1 MHNKSRGGFTL
12 VEMLCAIVVLI
23 LVSMLMVTGVRLGV
37 DSYAKSVSYSEAQV
51 LCSTLKT
58 TVSDELRYSG
68 SVLLDESGKTT
79 NTATPKGFFSQTYTN
94 QTNPNQLLGFSQ
106 DENGRVLLGGNKLLP
121 NKSYPYGLKA
131 SVTLVSYN
139 KTTRVFHVKITVT
152 RAAQTLAETEFDVQQ
167 LNTPATY
174 QYTDGSIASAG
185 AATGS

>member
-68 SVLLDESGKTT
+68 SVLLDADDKV
-79 NTATPKGFFSQTYTN
+79 TPKGFFSQTYTN
-94 QTNPNQLLGFSQ
+94 QSNPNQFPGFSQ

-131 SVTLVSYN
+131 SVTLESYD

-152 RAAQTLAETEFDVQQ
+152 RTTQTLAETEFDVQQ
-167 LNTPATY
+167 LNAPTTY
-174 QYTDGSIASAG
+174 HYTDGTKSSVG
-185 AATGS
+185 AATGN

>member
-23 LVSMLMVTGVRLGV
+23 LVSMLMVTGVRLGA

-68 SVLLDESGKTT
+68 SVLLDADDKV
-79 NTATPKGFFSQTYTN
+79 TPKGFFSQTYTN
-94 QTNPNQLLGFSQ
+94 QTNPNQFPGFSQ

-131 SVTLVSYN
+131 SVTLERYD

-152 RAAQTLAETEFDVQQ
+152 RTTQTLAETEFDVQQ
-167 LNTPATY
+167 LNAPTTY
-174 QYTDGSIASAG
+174 QYTDGTSSTAG
-185 AATGS
+185 AATGN

>member
-12 VEMLCAIVVLI
+12 VEMLCAIVV
-23 LVSMLMVTGVRLGV
+23 LMVTGVRLGV

-68 SVLLDESGKTT
+68 SVLLDAGDKV
-79 NTATPKGFFSQTYTN
+79 TPKGFFSQTYTN
-94 QTNPNQLLGFSQ
+94 QTNPSQSPGFSQ

-121 NKSYPYGLKA
+121 NKSYPYSLKA
-131 SVTLVSYN
+131 SVTLESYD

-152 RAAQTLAETEFDVQQ
+152 RTTQTLAKTEFDVQQ
-167 LNTPATY
+167 LNAPAAY
-174 QYTDGSIASAG
+174 YYTDGTYESAG
-185 AATGS
+185 AATGN

>member
-68 SVLLDESGKTT
+68 SVLLDADDKV
-79 NTATPKGFFSQTYTN
+79 TPKGFFSQTYTN
-94 QTNPNQLLGFSQ
+94 QTNPNQFPGFSQ

-131 SVTLVSYN
+131 SVTLERYD

-152 RAAQTLAETEFDVQQ
+152 RTTQTLAETEFDVQQ
-167 LNTPATY
+167 LNAPTTY
-174 QYTDGSIASAG
+174 QYTDGTSSTAG
-185 AATGS
+185 AATGN

>member
-68 SVLLDESGKTT
+68 SVLLDADDKV
-79 NTATPKGFFSQTYTN
+79 TPKGFFSQTYTN
-94 QTNPNQLLGFSQ
+94 QTNPNQFPGFSQ

-131 SVTLVSYN
+131 SVTLESYD

-152 RAAQTLAETEFDVQQ
+152 RTTQTLAETEFDVQQ
-167 LNTPATY
+167 LNAPTTY
-174 QYTDGSIASAG
+174 QYTDGTSSPVG
-185 AATGS
+185 AATGN